1 MFCSTPIPPKNFW
14 LVRSLNI
21 RVAIL
26 AFFLA
31 LGVLFY
37 RYIWPVFHQY
47 LMGIWSIYD
56 RYLISSMSY
65 MLSFE
70 IFQSTKSFFD
80 FFKALIFLDTN
91 LLITLLIWILYPLY
105 IHAHKK
111 IKIAIS
117 LKTLIR
123 IKCRSQQLSVLEKCK
138 ALSWF
143 RFVCKLWTRCR
154 LDLLTFRLLPRSNN
168 NCYLYVGID
177 LWLVRVCLQEVE
189 SK

>member
-1 MFCSTPIPPKNFW
+1 MI
-14 LVRSLNI
+14 
-21 RVAIL
+21 
-26 AFFLA
+26 
-31 LGVLFY
+31 
-37 RYIWPVFHQY
+37 
-47 LMGIWSIYD
+47 GIWSAVCLICSVSKFFKVQSRSLTFSKLLYSLTLIYWS
-56 RYLISSMSY
+56 LF
-65 MLSFE
+65 SFE
-70 IFQSTKSFFD
+70 SY
-80 FFKALIFLDTN
+80 
-91 LLITLLIWILYPLY
+91 ILYTFML
-105 IHAHKK
+105 IKK